1 MSSLTRRLLI
11 AASLT
16 LLPAVLVAQQ
26 QESSDI
32 TAEQFTAS
40 LTWQNGDVVLKNG
53 LATLHLPEGYRYLG
67 PEDAERVLTAWGN
80 LPGTKV
86 LGMIFPASMSPVD
99 DGAWGVVV
107 DYDEDGHVDD
117 ADAASIDYKQL
128 LKEMQ
133 EGAESRNAERRKQ
146 GVPTATLVGWASP
159 PFYDDTAHKLHW
171 ARELKFS
178 GEEENTINWDI
189 RVLGARGVLDLNAV
203 GAKSQLETLEAGMDD
218 IIRFVDFNPG
228 HRYADYNPSVD
239 HKAEYGIAALVAG
252 GLVAKSGILKVILAA
267 LLAMKKLVI
276 IAIAGIA
283 GFIKKLFGRKTEPAT
298 ATPNAAS

>member
-1 MSSLTRRLLI
+1 MSSFTRRLLI

-16 LLPAVLVAQQ
+16 LLPALLVAQQ
-26 QESSDI
+26 QESSDM
-32 TAEQFTAS
+32 TAEQFAAS
-40 LTWQNGDVVLKNG
+40 LTWHNGDVVLKDG
-53 LATLHLPEGYRYLG
+53 LATLHLPENYRFLG

-86 LGMIFPASMSPVD
+86 LGMIFPASMTPVD
-99 DGAWGVVV
+99 EGAWGVVV

-117 ADAASIDYKQL
+117 ADAASINYKQL
-128 LKEMQ
+128 LKDMQ
-133 EGAESRNAERRKQ
+133 EGAEARNAERRKQ
-146 GVPTATLVGWASP
+146 GVPTATLVGWAAP

-171 ARELKFS
+171 ARELKFA

-203 GAKSQLETLEAGMDD
+203 GSKSQLETLEAGMDD
-218 IIRFVDFNPG
+218 IITFVDFNPG

-252 GLVAKSGILKVILAA
+252 GLVAKSGFFKVLLAA

-276 IAIAGIA
+276 IAVAAIA
-283 GFIKKLFGRKTEPAT
+283 GFIKKLFGKKTEPAV
-298 ATPNAAS
+298 ATPNATS